1 MDKEVNSSRTPI
13 YRDAGFCF
21 NDIDQALKA
30 RQEEIAYPQSSS
42 DYIYSRYGNPT
53 IIETEK
59 KLASL
64 EESKWAILSS
74 SGMSAI
80 DIALSI
86 FQEKGKKR
94 VWIFFSELYGGTNE
108 YIDEV
113 LIKRRG
119 IKVQRFYPDG
129 GNESYNVSRLE
140 NLLDDVK
147 PELIYFE
154 PITNPLLI
162 VIDGIQVIKA
172 ARNRGIRVIVDNT
185 FATPYLWHPLS
196 DGADIVVHS
205 ATKYLSG
212 HGNVT
217 AGVMCGNDPEVR
229 RQALLYRR
237 LVGSI
242 LSPDDAYRLGTQV
255 MSFNLRIQKQCENA
269 HKLARELNAH
279 NAASKVRYP
288 NLESHPTHDQAVRV
302 FANKNYGAMITLEI
316 KGGRKACD
324 RFIENVAYKIQYIP
338 TLGNVETVLLHVSS
352 TFGEDKYPHPGM
364 IRLSVGIE
372 PYDQLKECILS
383 ALELLKSP

>member
-13 YRDAGFCF
+13 YRDSGFYF
-21 NDIDQALKA
+21 SDIDQALKA
-30 RQEEIAYPQSSS
+30 RQEENAYPQSSS

-53 IIETEK
+53 VMETEK

-64 EESKWAILSS
+64 EGSKWAILSS

-86 FQEKGKKR
+86 FQEKGKKG
-94 VWIFFSELYGGTNE
+94 VWVFFSELYGGTNE

-119 IKVQRFYPDG
+119 IKVQRFYMDDE
-129 GNESYNVSRLE
+129 NESYNLIRLE

-147 PELIYFE
+147 PDLLYFE

-172 ARNRGIRVIVDNT
+172 AKNRGIRVIVDNT
-185 FATPYLWHPLS
+185 FATPFLWHPLS

-212 HGNVT
+212 HGNIT
-217 AGVMCGNDPEVR
+217 AGVTCGNDPEIR
-229 RQALLYRR
+229 KQALLYRK

-242 LSPDDAYRLGTQV
+242 LSPDDAYRLGTQI
-255 MSFNLRIQKQCENA
+255 MSFNLRIEKQCENA
-269 HKLARELNAH
+269 RKLAQELNVHKAV
-279 NAASKVRYP
+279 SKVRYP
-288 NLESHPTHDQAVRV
+288 NLGSHPTHNQAVRV
-302 FANKNYGAMITLEI
+302 FADKNYGAMITFEL

-324 RFIENVAYKIQYIP
+324 RFIENVAHKIQYIP
-338 TLGNVETVLLHVSS
+338 TLGNVETILLHVPS
-352 TFGEDKYPHPGM
+352 TFGQDKYPHPGM

-372 PYDQLKECILS
+372 PYDQIKEYILS
-383 ALELLKSP
+383 ALDLLTNP